1 MDKKSQKVLIKIEGD
16 RLKQP
21 ELEIDRLIDKGEIDA
36 NYWYLQSFTTPIY
49 KIGLRRT
56 FMENVDLHFLTV
68 LPNFCFQKGDQ
79 ARGYAALEIHPGS
92 RRLPRQTVFILI
104 TLAITIVYRIV
115 LSFTNSTYHLYV
127 HVRSVC
133 MCNNKSVQLYI
144 FDSLFIFVLFVHV
157 AMEQALLSRHIIVW
171 AKFCSVTFL
180 SNFYFV
186 SFLYRLFI
194 CRRQRKIR
202 LVALSQMYLY
212 KFFF

>member
-1 MDKKSQKVLIKIEGD
+1 MQIIGICNPSQSILTPSYKIE
-16 RLKQP
+16 
-21 ELEIDRLIDKGEIDA
+21 
-36 NYWYLQSFTTPIY
+36 
-49 KIGLRRT
+49 LRRT
-56 FMENVDLHFLTV
+56 FMENLDLHFLTV

-79 ARGYAALEIHPGS
+79 ARGYAVLEIHPGS
-92 RRLPRQTVFILI
+92 RRLPRQTAFILI

-115 LSFTNSTYHLYV
+115 LSFTNSTYHLHV

-133 MCNNKSVQLYI
+133 MCNSKSGQLYI
-144 FDSLFIFVLFVHV
+144 FDSLFILVLFVHV

-171 AKFCSVTFL
+171 EKFCNVTFL